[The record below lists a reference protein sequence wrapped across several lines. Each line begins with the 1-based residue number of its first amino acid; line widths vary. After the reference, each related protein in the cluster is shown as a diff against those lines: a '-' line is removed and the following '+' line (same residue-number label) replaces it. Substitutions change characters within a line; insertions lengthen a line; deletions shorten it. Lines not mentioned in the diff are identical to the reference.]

1 MKPRVA
7 ILGAGIS
14 GLTTAVVFAER
25 GFEPVIFADQM
36 SADTTSAVAA
46 AIWFPYDATPEHL
59 VTAWALITYGRLL
72 ELAREPDTTGVSLIE
87 FRVFSRNSSVD
98 VPPWA
103 EVLGYRLLHDAE
115 LGDHYHAGYSL
126 TVPLMETP
134 IYLPYME
141 QRAMDAGGSFAHID
155 SLASIDEL
163 PKDNFDVIVN
173 CSGYG
178 ARDLVSDEAVE
189 GHRGQVV
196 VVPKIDRSW
205 AMVCAEPLTYV
216 IPRQDGCVLGGVN
229 TESWSRT
236 IDPES
241 TATILRRCHEEGV
254 DGEPKNPPP
263 VGIRPFRKIG
273 VRLETDLTADG
284 RLVIHNYGHGG
295 CGLSLSWGC
304 AHKVF
309 ELAQIS
315 RGSA

>member
-25 GFEPVIFADQM
+25 GYEPVIFADQM

-46 AIWFPYDATPEHL
+46 AVWFPYDATPKHL
-59 VTAWALITYGRLL
+59 VTAWALMTYGRLL
-72 ELAREPDTTGVSLIE
+72 ELARDPDTTGVSLIE
-87 FRVFSRNSSVD
+87 LRVLSRTSSVD
-98 VPPWA
+98 IPSWA
-103 EVLGYRLLHDAE
+103 EVLGYRLLRDAE
-115 LGDHYHAGYSL
+115 LGTHYDAGYSVS
-126 TVPLMETP
+126 VPLMETP

-141 QRAMDAGGSFAHID
+141 QRVMDAGGSFAHID
-155 SLASIDEL
+155 TLAKIDEL
-163 PKDNFDVIVN
+163 PKANFEVIVN

-178 ARDLVSDEAVE
+178 ARDLVPDEAVE

-196 VVPKIDRSW
+196 VAPKIAQSW

-216 IPRQDGCVLGGVN
+216 IPRRDGCVLGGVN
-229 TESWSRT
+229 AMSSSRT
-236 IDPES
+236 VDPHS
-241 TATILRRCHEEGV
+241 TATILERCHEEGV
-254 DGEPKNPPP
+254 DGKPENPTL

-273 VRLETDLTADG
+273 IRLETERTADG
-284 RLVIHNYGHGG
+284 RLLIHNYGHGG

-315 RGSA
+315 RRSE